1 MSILITLDLAPPPF
15 PLLSRCL
22 GAALHYHTQICSGA
36 SCAQGAEEMWGN
48 TVKDS
53 LKGTDTDSS
62 SNLL

>member
-1 MSILITLDLAPPPF
+1 MSILITPDLAPPSS
-15 PLLSRCL
+15 PLCCL

-36 SCAQGAEEMWGN
+36 SCAQGTEEMWGN
-48 TVKDS
+48 TVKDI